1 MTEPRVDTLLTASD
15 IQASKRLD
23 TDASNDG
30 IVQLNIAMDD
40 GVIVDLF
47 AGGGG
52 TSTAIE
58 SALGLPVDVAINHSP
73 DAISMHEANHPRARH
88 YCEDVW
94 QVDPVEATGGRP
106 VRLLHASPDCRH
118 FSQARGG
125 QPRSR
130 NIRGLSWVVCRW
142 AGKTRPAV
150 ITLENVVEIL
160 AWGKLIAKRCP
171 KTGRVIRI
179 DGTVAAPGERVPV
192 AEQYLVPDPRYKGRT
207 WQRFVG
213 ALRGMGYAVQWKSL
227 TACDYGA
234 PTSRTRLYM
243 VARRDGRPIVWPA
256 PTHAKHPARGQKPWR
271 SAAECIDW
279 SIPCPSI
286 FTRKKPLA
294 DATMRRIAKGMQRSV
309 IDSTD
314 PFIVPQRGEPSVA
327 PYLTEHA
334 NASNQRVMSADEPL
348 RTQCATVK
356 GGHFSVVAPSL
367 IPLTHVGG
375 DRTYDITDPA
385 RTITAAHRGEIGMV
399 AHVLVHAGHGE
410 GKPGRAKRRG
420 AGTHHIEEPLGSI
433 LAGGNTLA
441 LVSAHLAKF
450 RGDHIGTSAHDPLPT
465 ITSGA
470 GAKRPAGAAH
480 ALGVVTAFME
490 QANTGMV
497 GHEAREPLSTIV
509 GSGSTQRVVAANLL
523 ALRKHMDGR
532 DAADP
537 LSTITADAKH
547 HAVVQ
552 YSLSPAAEEGALRVA
567 AFLMRY
573 HGQGG
578 QHGDPRAPASTIT
591 TKDRLA
597 LVTVTIRGTPYVI
610 VDIGLRMLQPRE
622 LYLAQGFPSWYAI
635 ARGHDG
641 RVFSK
646 SAQVKMVGNSVSPP
660 PMVALL
666 RANFDVGEQAVDTPV
681 EAVA

>member
-1 MTEPRVDTLLTASD
+1 MVTKHNSTHNSV
-15 IQASKRLD
+15 LD
-23 TDASNDG
+23 GVT
-30 IVQLNIAMDD
+30 QLNLAMNA

-52 TSTAIE
+52 TSTSIE

-94 QVDPVEATGGRP
+94 QVDPIKATGGRP
-106 VRLLHASPDCRH
+106 VRLLHASPDCTH

-142 AGKTRPAV
+142 AGKTRPTV
-150 ITLENVVEIL
+150 LTLENVVEIL

-171 KTGRVIRI
+171 KTGRVMRR
-179 DGTVAAPGERVPV
+179 DGSVAAPGERVPV
-192 AEQYLVPDPRYKGRT
+192 AEQYLVPDPRYKGHT
-207 WQRFVG
+207 WQRFVD
-213 ALRGMGYAVQWKSL
+213 ALRGMGYAVQWKAL
-227 TACDYGA
+227 KACDYGA

-243 VARRDGRPIVWPA
+243 VGRRDGRPIVWPT
-256 PTHAKHPARGQKPWR
+256 PTHAKNPGRGQAPWR

-286 FTRKKPLA
+286 FSRKKPLA
-294 DATMRRIAKGMQRSV
+294 DATMRRIAKGMQRYV
-309 IDSTD
+309 IDSAD
-314 PFIVPQRGEPSVA
+314 PFIVPQRDASQVA

-334 NASNQRVMSADEPL
+334 NASNQRVMSAAEPL

-367 IPLTHVGG
+367 LPLTHVGG
-375 DRTYDITDPA
+375 DRTYDIADPL
-385 RTITAAHRGEIGMV
+385 RTTTAAHRGEIGM
-399 AHVLVHAGHGE
+399 AAPVLVHAGHGE
-410 GKPGRAKRRG
+410 GKPGCAKRRG
-420 AGTHHIEEPLGSI
+420 AGAHRIEEPLGTI

-450 RGDHIGTSAHDPLPT
+450 RGDNIGTSAHDPLPT

-497 GHEAREPLSTIV
+497 GHDAREPLSTIV
-509 GSGSTQRVVAANLL
+509 GSGSTQRVIAANLL
-523 ALRKHMDGR
+523 ALRNHMVGR
-532 DAADP
+532 AADDP
-537 LSTITADAKH
+537 LSTITAGAEH

-573 HGQGG
+573 YGQGG
-578 QHGDPRAPASTIT
+578 QHGDLRAPASTIT

-597 LVTVTIRGTPYVI
+597 MVTVTIKGTPYVI

-622 LYLAQGFPSWYAI
+622 LYAAQGFPPWYVI
-635 ARGHDG
+635 DRGVDG
-641 RVFSK
+641 RRFSK
-646 SAQVKMVGNSVSPP
+646 SAQVKLVGNSVSPP
-660 PMVALL
+660 PMSALL
-666 RANFDVGEQAVDTPV
+666 RANLNVTA
-681 EAVA
+681 EAPQNEAELVA